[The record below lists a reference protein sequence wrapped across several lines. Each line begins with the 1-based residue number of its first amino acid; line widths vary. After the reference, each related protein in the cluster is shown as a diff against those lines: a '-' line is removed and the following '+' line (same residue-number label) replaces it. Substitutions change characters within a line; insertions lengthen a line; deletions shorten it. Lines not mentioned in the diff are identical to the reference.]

1 MLAPPRPWWDSV
13 PIAFAWRYLCHSIM
27 IGLALV
33 NERRP
38 APNLPDLLLDL
49 IPRVD
54 WIARHN
60 YHLWVACYLPLAFW
74 LWRRDRAA
82 FVHFLYV
89 GGLLSLLRGVCI
101 PLTGLGPVEGP
112 DVNAGM
118 SWATIGQAWWALV
131 NPISALT
138 SDAAHVHLTK
148 DLFFSG
154 HTATTFLMWLYCRG
168 RPVLGSVALSAH
180 LFTVFVVF
188 AARLHYTVDVIG
200 ALALTYCLYSWAV
213 RRWPPV
219 ATVR

>member
-154 HTATTFLMWLYCRG
+154 HTATTFLFQASLRMPVVKRMGRGSASGLPSRPDSKVAVASSSLTNWLQ
-168 RPVLGSVALSAH
+168 
-180 LFTVFVVF
+180 
-188 AARLHYTVDVIG
+188 
-200 ALALTYCLYSWAV
+200 
-213 RRWPPV
+213 
-219 ATVR
+219 